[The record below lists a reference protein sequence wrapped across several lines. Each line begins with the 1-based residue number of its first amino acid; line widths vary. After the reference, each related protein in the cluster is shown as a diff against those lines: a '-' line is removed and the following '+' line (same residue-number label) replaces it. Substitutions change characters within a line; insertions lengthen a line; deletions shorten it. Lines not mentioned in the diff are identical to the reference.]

1 MAGVSILI
9 LLYFSTLIYINIKA
23 VSEGSVRLSTVYMR
37 ILTNY
42 FQILTLASSY
52 ELSWSDNMKQFLY
65 YISIISKASEILFS
79 VDCFI
84 KDNGISI
91 EPHYYKMIVACAFPF
106 FAIALVMLFWGILHL
121 FKKST

>member
-84 KDNGISI
+84 KDNGI
-91 EPHYYKMIVACAFPF
+91 
-106 FAIALVMLFWGILHL
+106 
-121 FKKST
+121 